1 MSHANRKKAS
11 KKKGGYLER
20 LLICAGGT
28 GGGVYPA
35 LAVWQAL
42 ADTAHATD
50 VLWVG
55 GKGGME
61 ADLVK
66 RAGIPYEEI
75 SAAGVHGVGLAA
87 LPGNLL
93 QLSQGYLEARQ
104 ILARFQPEVLFFTGG
119 YVAVPMALAGRS
131 RPSLLY
137 VPDIEPGL
145 ALKTL
150 ARSADRIAV
159 TTDSSRKFFNRKAN
173 ITVSGYPTRPDLK
186 AWDRPKAYQ
195 SLGLSGDLPV
205 VFVFGGSKGARS
217 INRALL
223 AILPDLL
230 NEAQV
235 LHVSGSLDWPEVQAA
250 SRSLA
255 PELAE
260 RYHPHPYL
268 HEEMG
273 AAYSVADLVVSR
285 AGASTLGEFPLFG
298 LPAILVPY
306 PYAWRYQRVN
316 AEYLADR
323 GAAILLRDDDLTQQ
337 LLPRIRELLGDP
349 ARRERMRRAMY
360 QLATPQAARFIAEE
374 LSSLARS
381 PGAGGPNL

>member
-1 MSHANRKKAS
+1 
-11 KKKGGYLER
+11 
-20 LLICAGGT
+20 
-28 GGGVYPA
+28 
-35 LAVWQAL
+35 
-42 ADTAHATD
+42 
-50 VLWVG
+50 
-55 GKGGME
+55 ME

-93 QLSQGYLEARQ
+93 QLSQGYLESRH
-104 ILARFQPEVLFFTGG
+104 ILGRFRPDVLFFTGG
-119 YVAVPMALAGRS
+119 YVAIPMAFAGHS

-159 TTDSSRKFFNRKAN
+159 TTDTSRQYFNNQAIVR
-173 ITVSGYPTRPDLK
+173 VSGYPTRPDLQ
-186 AWDRPKAYQ
+186 AWDRQKAFQ
-195 SLGLSGDLPV
+195 ALGLTADLPV
-205 VFVFGGSKGARS
+205 LFVFGGSKGARS

-223 AILPDLL
+223 ACLPDLL

-235 LHVSGSLDWPEVQAA
+235 VHVSGNLDWPEVQTA
-250 SRSLA
+250 SQALP
-255 PELAE
+255 PELAQ

-273 AAYSVADLVVSR
+273 AAFTSADLVVAR
-285 AGASTLGEFPLFG
+285 AGASSLGELPLFG

-306 PYAWRYQRVN
+306 PYAWRYQRIN
-316 AEYLADR
+316 AEYLAAR
-323 GAAILLRDDDLTQQ
+323 GAALILMDEDLGLQ
-337 LLPRIRELLGDP
+337 LLPTVRELLNDP
-349 ARRERMRRAMY
+349 ARREQMRQAMH
-360 QLATPQAARFIAEE
+360 QLATPQAARQIADD
-374 LSSLARS
+374 LISL
-381 PGAGGPNL
+381 AGGPSAGGSSQ